1 MHTIL
6 FYGMGT
12 ESTAILVRWLED
24 PSVRPCSIDELTV
37 IIAQA
42 GDGVGREEIA

>member
-6 FYGMGT
+6 FYGVGA
-12 ESTAILVRWLED
+12 ESTAILVRWMED
-24 PSVRPCSIDELTV
+24 PSVRPCSIGELTV
-37 IIAQA
+37 INAQT

>member
-6 FYGMGT
+6 SYGMGV
-12 ESTAILVRWLED
+12 ESTAILVRWLEE
-24 PSVRPCSIDELTV
+24 PSVHPCSIDELIV
-37 IIAQA
+37 ITAQT